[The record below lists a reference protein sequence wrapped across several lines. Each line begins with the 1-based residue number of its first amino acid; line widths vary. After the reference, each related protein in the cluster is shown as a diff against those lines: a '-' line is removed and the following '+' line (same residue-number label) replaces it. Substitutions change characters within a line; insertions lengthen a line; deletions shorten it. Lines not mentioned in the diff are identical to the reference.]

1 MQGAWICGKGRPGG
15 NASGCQPTFNTHAD
29 DFLIYDAPRLAQHHT
44 RARESAH
51 TRSTLNWHML
61 RCRFAVSRHTS
72 EATACSNPRR
82 GMACPGS
89 KPEDHAHTIDQ
100 KGLNLSRADAR
111 LSDQLRRSTQ
121 TETES
126 PVTFLLPSLPMPS
139 YHFCIATET
148 RSPSILMVFQ
158 APQ

>member
-1 MQGAWICGKGRPGG
+1 MLLDWL
-15 NASGCQPTFNTHAD
+15 NT
-29 DFLIYDAPRLAQHHT
+29 T
-44 RARESAH
+44 RARARAH
-51 TRSTLNWHML
+51 THGTCYVVALLSVGTRARL
-61 RCRFAVSRHTS
+61 RLAAIRAGVWLALVPNLKTMHTQL
-72 EATACSNPRR
+72 T
-82 GMACPGS
+82 
-89 KPEDHAHTIDQ
+89 K

-121 TETES
+121 IETES